1 MLFFINEKKQFIRH
15 ILYFLMI
22 AYNLS
27 ICNQYNHPIQFK
39 WNKPDYSESTDPDI
53 NTIKRLGRLYYA
65 LKNVKKFYSKNDFI
79 NDLKKIQFS
88 SKEIKYLN
96 NPNTFIYIE
105 NYVKELI
112 ILEMEITENKIIKK

>member
-1 MLFFINEKKQFIRH
+1 
-15 ILYFLMI
+15 MI